1 MHLLHS
7 QAASTNDLLR
17 PYSQTLAGSLHD
29 GDSQRSSRASSVK
42 NEVVNAEEDDEDAL
56 HPAKKQKVKKDS
68 VLHSIKWRRV
78 VLDEGHMVKNPKA
91 KMSRA
96 CAELKAESVHV

>member
-1 MHLLHS
+1 MS
-7 QAASTNDLLR
+7 C
-17 PYSQTLAGSLHD
+17 SQTLAGSLHD

-42 NEVVNAEEDDEDAL
+42 NEVENAEEDDEDAL

-96 CAELKAESVHV
+96 CAELKAESVHVRRVVEQDGHL

>member
-1 MHLLHS
+1 MRFLS
-7 QAASTNDLLR
+7 QV
-17 PYSQTLAGSLHD
+17 LAGSLP
-29 GDSQRSSRASSVK
+29 DSDSKRSSRASSAK
-42 NEVVNAEEDDEDAL
+42 GDIEDDDEDL

-78 VLDEGHMVKNPKA
+78 VLDEGHLVKNPKA

-96 CAELKAESVHV
+96 CADLKAE